1 MILNIKKF
9 DIALAKAEMN
19 TADLARATGYSLN
32 TIREYA
38 NKKRNP
44 TTKAAGKI
52 ARALGV
58 DVTEI
63 ID

>member
-32 TIREYA
+32 YVHLA
-38 NKKRNP
+38 WAFGFKFNK
-44 TTKAAGKI
+44 
-52 ARALGV
+52 
-58 DVTEI
+58 I
-63 ID
+63 I